1 VEELAGKVAV
11 VTGGASGIGLGLTR
25 AFLDQGMRVVIGDIE
40 EPALDKAVADL
51 GAEADVLPVV
61 TDVSRI
67 EDVERLRDQA
77 LDTYGSVDLVCN
89 NAGVAAGGL
98 GWEVSLDDWQW
109 VLGVN
114 LWGVVHGVKTFLPLL
129 VEQGHGHV
137 VNTASMAGL
146 LSSPFMAP
154 YNVAKHGVVTLSET
168 LFAEL
173 SMMASPV
180 GVSVLCPGWV
190 DTHIG
195 EADRNRPGARPDVE
209 PTEESAATRALL
221 GSMLANGLPPSE
233 VAALVI
239 DAVKANRFYVF
250 THPEWMPVAERRFE
264 RIVTG
269 EPPEIDVFPT

>member
-1 VEELAGKVAV
+1 MEELAGKVAV
-11 VTGGASGIGLGLTR
+11 VTGGASGIGLALTHSL
-25 AFLDQGMRVVIGDIE
+25 LDQGMRVVISDIE
-40 EPALDKAVADL
+40 EAALEQAVVGVPA
-51 GAEADVLPVV
+51 GSEVLPVV

-67 EDVERLRDQA
+67 EDVERLRNQA
-77 LDTYGSVDLVCN
+77 LDAYGGVDLVCN
-89 NAGVAAGGL
+89 NAGVALAGDFTDL
-98 GWEVSLDDWQW
+98 EYRDIDWII
-109 VLGVN
+109 GVN

-168 LFAEL
+168 VHAEL
-173 SMMASPV
+173 QMMASPV

-190 DTHIG
+190 ATHIG
-195 EADRNRPGARPDVE
+195 EADRNRPGARPGVE
-209 PTEESAATRALL
+209 PTEEQVATRALL

-233 VAALVI
+233 VASLVV

-250 THPEWMPVAERRFE
+250 THSEWMPVAERRFE
-264 RIVTG
+264 RIVAG
-269 EPPEIDVFPT
+269 DQPEIDIFPT